1 MSFTSPFA
9 VLGVPQGASDY
20 EIKKAYRRTLLQHH
34 PDKLRQQQQKSSDN
48 STEPLLTIDE
58 INLAYERIK
67 ENPNGNSSK
76 GNNDDDSVV
85 NFNEVVDLADLE
97 ESELPDGSM
106 QWTRNCRCGGDGY
119 LLFERDLEL
128 NGDADEIAV
137 QCAGC
142 SIFILVQYAVE

>member
-34 PDKLRQQQQKSSDN
+34 PDKVHQQQKSDN
-48 STEPLLTIDE
+48 TSSGPQLTIDE
-58 INLAYERIK
+58 INLAYERIR
-67 ENPNGNSSK
+67 ENPNGTSQRNI
-76 GNNDDDSVV
+76 DDDSVV

-97 ESELPDGSM
+97 DSELPDGSM
-106 QWTRNCRCGGDGY
+106 QWTRSCRCGGDGY